1 MLLLL
6 FGFLLLH
13 FSSCEAVKQSGLEDA
28 VKNDPQEMMVK
39 SENGIG
45 DKVEEL
51 LKRVERMEEA
61 HTDEKLEAKNL
72 EVENLQRQLEEMKV
86 QFENLKSGSK
96 QKLRRRWTKFSQRQL
111 SKDCGTCPSR
121 WFALISTTGRR
132 QIQP

>member
-111 SKDCGTCPSR
+111 SKD
-121 WFALISTTGRR
+121 
-132 QIQP
+132 